1 MLTFHIK
8 LQSLFICLSFFCI
21 VYNTKLQHGDP
32 DVRITLLRYFQA
44 ITKQK
49 KGTSALFWS
58 CPRLD
63 RQSSVFKE
71 TLCKTPLE
79 GQKALHTIQ
88 YRQVVV
94 DKFAKWLFNIAS
106 SEVVSSMV
114 FQNGWKPLYAPNK
127 SWLDLQQCIFT
138 VQIVEEGSW
147 GNNRRSFSIQI
158 RLSQDKSYI
167 HLGRCTCRISH
178 RGKAQWGSRA
188 KDHDTNRATWSTS
201 KVPYTLYPL

>member
-1 MLTFHIK
+1 MNFVLDISYPITWCIVQDLVLGK
-8 LQSLFICLSFFCI
+8 PCWLSTLNYRVCSICLSFFCI
-21 VYNTKLQHGDP
+21 VYNTKIQHGDP
-32 DVRITLLRYFQA
+32 DVWITLLRCFQA

-94 DKFAKWLFNIAS
+94 DKFAKWLSNIAS
-106 SEVVSSMV
+106 KWSCQLHGLSKWLKTIICPKQKSIGPPTMHLHSS
-114 FQNGWKPLYAPNK
+114 NCG
-127 SWLDLQQCIFT
+127 
-138 VQIVEEGSW
+138 
-147 GNNRRSFSIQI
+147 
-158 RLSQDKSYI
+158 
-167 HLGRCTCRISH
+167 GRKLRE
-178 RGKAQWGSRA
+178 
-188 KDHDTNRATWSTS
+188 
-201 KVPYTLYPL
+201 